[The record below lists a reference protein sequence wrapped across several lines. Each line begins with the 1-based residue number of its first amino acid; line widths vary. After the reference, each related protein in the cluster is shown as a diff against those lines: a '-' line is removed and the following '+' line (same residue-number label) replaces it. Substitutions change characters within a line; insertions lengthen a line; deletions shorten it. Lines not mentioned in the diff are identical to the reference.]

1 MKIGQKIKDLRI
13 LMGLTQEELASRA
26 ELSKSFISQVERDL
40 TSPSIATLED
50 ILQCLGTNISDF
62 FSSAKTAEPIVF
74 SLADY
79 FEKQDTQNGY
89 LIRWLI
95 PNAQKN
101 MMEPIFVTLEK
112 GGSTLKESPHPGEE
126 FGYLLQG
133 SITLHLGSQTYK
145 IKKGESFYFTPDKD
159 HFLTSKGGASL
170 LWISAP
176 PTF

>member
-13 LMGLTQEELASRA
+13 LMGLTQEELAS
-26 ELSKSFISQVERDL
+26 QVEREL

-112 GGSTLKESPHPGEE
+112 GGSTPKESPHPGEE

-133 SITLHLGSQTYK
+133 RITLPLGRQSYK
-145 IKKGESFYFTPDKD
+145 IK
-159 HFLTSKGGASL
+159 
-170 LWISAP
+170 
-176 PTF
+176 